1 MRRPR
6 VENTWRKFGI
16 VEWSKRRGVWEEKGR
31 GSAAWL
37 VTVAVW
43 MKFLVCA
50 IRSVSRQETE
60 ESVPSIRAFLPALLR
75 HRPTHRQSSLLSAE
89 PVQRNGRGAALRHLK
104 RPSTD
109 SRSAGS
115 RLFVFVHRGVHTFS
129 LSVHAACAISITIP
143 CCNYYMVV

>member
-1 MRRPR
+1 MG
-6 VENTWRKFGI
+6 EC
-16 VEWSKRRGVWEEKGR
+16 SKRRAISKEKGR

-50 IRSVSRQETE
+50 IRSVCRQETE

-75 HRPTHRQSSLLSAE
+75 HRPTHQESSLLSAE

-115 RLFVFVHRGVHTFS
+115 RLFVFVHRGVHTFLS
-129 LSVHAACAISITIP
+129 LSLFAQPVP
-143 CCNYYMVV
+143 YP